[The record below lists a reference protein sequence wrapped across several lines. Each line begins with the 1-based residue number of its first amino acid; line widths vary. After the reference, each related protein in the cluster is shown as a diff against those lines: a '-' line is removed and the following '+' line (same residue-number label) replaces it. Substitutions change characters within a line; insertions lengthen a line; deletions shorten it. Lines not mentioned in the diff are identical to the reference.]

1 MSDVEMTTV
10 YIEDIEVGQTASFE
24 KRLDEA
30 AVRAFA
36 EISGDA
42 NPVHLDADFAATTRF
57 GRPIVHGLLTAS
69 LVSTIVGT
77 RLPGMGSIYVSQT
90 LRFRRP
96 VYVGDVVRAE
106 ATVREVHRARCRV
119 VLDTRCF
126 VGDTLVLEG
135 EAVMLAPSRE
145 GPRTRTN

>member
-106 ATVREVHRARCRV
+106 ATVREVHRARRRV